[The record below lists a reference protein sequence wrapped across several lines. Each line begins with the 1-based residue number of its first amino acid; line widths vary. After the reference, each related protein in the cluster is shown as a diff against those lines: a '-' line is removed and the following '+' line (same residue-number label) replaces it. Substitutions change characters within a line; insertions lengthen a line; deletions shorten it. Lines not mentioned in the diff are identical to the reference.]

1 VGSLAIPGF
10 YVYPVYWFIPSGNY
24 RGGNNL
30 KNNLV
35 CIGMALARNSM
46 QEGMGK

>member
-1 VGSLAIPGF
+1 MSAWSIGLF
-10 YVYPVYWFIPSGNY
+10 PSGNY

-30 KNNLV
+30 RNNLV
-35 CIGMALARNSM
+35 CIGIALARNSV